1 MNVDIDLNSLVDYI
15 QTLLQT
21 ERFSDYCPNGLQIQG
36 SRTVNKIVSGVTA
49 SMDLLESAAEVG
61 AQVVLVHHGFFWKNE
76 NPCIVGIKQKRIKFL
91 LEHNMSLLAY
101 HLPLDAHSE
110 LGNNAQL
117 AKVLGFKQEGWSGHQ
132 NIIAHGVLLT
142 PQLLSE
148 LAKHVEQ
155 KLNRTPMVIGD
166 QNKLIKRVAWCTGA
180 AQSYI
185 DEAIQLGVDLFLS
198 GEVSEQTFHSAKESG
213 VAYIGAGHHA
223 TERYGI
229 KALGEHL
236 AEKFSIQH
244 EFIEIHNPV

>member
-1 MNVDIDLNSLVDYI
+1 MNDGADLNSLVDYI
-15 QTLLQT
+15 QILLQT
-21 ERFSDYCPNGLQIQG
+21 ERFSDYCPNGLQVQG
-36 SRTVNKIVSGVTA
+36 SHTVNKIVSGVTA

-61 AQVVLVHHGFFWKNE
+61 AQAVLVHHGFFWKNE

-91 LEHNMSLLAY
+91 LEHNISLLAY
-101 HLPLDAHSE
+101 HLPLDAHPE

-117 AKVLGFKQEGWSGHQ
+117 AEVLGFKQEGWIGNQ
-132 NIIAHGVLLT
+132 NMIVHGTLLT
-142 PQLLSE
+142 PQVLSK

-166 QNKLIKRVAWCTGA
+166 QDKLIKKVAWCTGA

-213 VAYIGAGHHA
+213 VAYIAAGHHA
-223 TERYGI
+223 TERYGVR
-229 KALGEHL
+229 ALGQHL
-236 AEKFSIQH
+236 AEKFNIQH
-244 EFIEIHNPV
+244 EFIDIHNPV